1 MSGGRRFPW
10 WERNSNDSR
19 TSPAA
24 EFSYFVGL
32 PAAAEIL
39 FHHLL
44 LLLPSFFFLFFNPD
58 P

>member
-1 MSGGRRFPW
+1 VISVFARVREGTAIVVNF
-10 WERNSNDSR
+10 SR
-19 TSPAA
+19 ARVLTVTTRS
-24 EFSYFVGL
+24 

-44 LLLPSFFFLFFNPD
+44 LLLPSFFFLFFNPY

>member
-1 MSGGRRFPW
+1 MIFHLKPETRSLLCGILPRPK
-10 WERNSNDSR
+10 
-19 TSPAA
+19 AA
-24 EFSYFVGL
+24 LAADRS

-39 FHHLL
+39 IHHLL